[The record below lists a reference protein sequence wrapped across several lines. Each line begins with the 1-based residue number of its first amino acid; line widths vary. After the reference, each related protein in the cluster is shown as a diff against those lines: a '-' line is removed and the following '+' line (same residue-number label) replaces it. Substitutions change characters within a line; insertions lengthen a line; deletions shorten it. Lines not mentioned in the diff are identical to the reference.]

1 MSGSC
6 IRCRS
11 YAINPRLHG
20 RDDTDLDL
28 CDVCYWRARAESN
41 DTLRAQL
48 EAAEAE
54 WREKFEARTI
64 DWSEASNA
72 LYVWRHRAK
81 DAEARAEAAEADAQR
96 WREFCRQIDSGDF
109 PHPVWHDAMHMGSG
123 ALEMHI
129 DSERVARTKEQQA

>member
-1 MSGSC
+1 MS
-6 IRCRS
+6 
-11 YAINPRLHG
+11 AHL
-20 RDDTDLDL
+20 DLD
-28 CDVCYWRARAESN
+28 DVVSGHPQARKEL

-48 EAAEAE
+48 EAA
-54 WREKFEARTI
+54 
-64 DWSEASNA
+64 
-72 LYVWRHRAK
+72 
-81 DAEARAEAAEADAQR
+81 DAEARGLRMELRGYRLHVASFGKHVASVGCEYRQPYEGEEGDYLVNVRAEAAEADAQR